1 MRKGRLVLLAVPA
14 LLLALVLPSCEVP
27 PLMSPGSS
35 IFLQANPPFVAANG
49 GVSVVTAL
57 LTEPAGTLVPD
68 GTVVYFFASI
78 GRIDAQG
85 KTNNGVAR
93 VNFVSDS
100 RSGEATITA
109 FSGGAA
115 PAPSGGSASGGGG
128 STITITIGNALPS
141 LVIVTASPER
151 VRGPGSTTLRANVFD
166 TNGNPVANTPVIFK
180 ITGTS
185 GGIGPTPTPSPST
198 SPGGPAPEETLE
210 SGGAQVFTDNNGQA
224 FDTLRTKAIAGVS
237 PPKIV
242 TVTAFTANNK
252 SGQTDI
258 AIN

>member
-1 MRKGRLVLLAVPA
+1 MSMQKGRLILTLLAVA
-14 LLLALVLPSCEVP
+14 HLSCEVP

-78 GRIDAQG
+78 GRIDSQG
-85 KTNNGVAR
+85 KTRDGVAR

-100 RSGEATITA
+100 RSGDATITA
-109 FSGGAA
+109 FAGGAA
-115 PAPSGGSASGGGG
+115 PAPASGGSASTGSGSG
-128 STITITIGNALPS
+128 STAITIKVGNARPS
-141 LVIVTASPER
+141 LVLVTADPQR
-151 VRGPGSTTLRANVFD
+151 LRGPGAATVRANVFD
-166 TNGNPVANTPVIFK
+166 ASGNPVANVPVIFV
-180 ITGTS
+180 ITDFGE
-185 GGIGPTPTPSPST
+185 PAPPSPPAT
-198 SPGGPAPEETLE
+198 TLPGAPQESLD

-224 FDTLRTKAIAGVS
+224 VDTLRTRAIAGVTAS
-237 PPKIV
+237 KTV
-242 TVTAFTANNK
+242 KVTATTSNNI
-252 SGQTDI
+252 SGTVDI

>member
-1 MRKGRLVLLAVPA
+1 MRKGRLILMLLAVA
-14 LLLALVLPSCEVP
+14 HLSCEVP

-35 IFLQANPPFVAANG
+35 IFLQANPPFVPANG

-78 GRIDAQG
+78 GRIDSQG
-85 KTNNGVAR
+85 KTRDGVAR

-109 FSGGAA
+109 FAGGTA
-115 PAPSGGSASGGGG
+115 PAASGGSASGSNG
-128 STITITIGNALPS
+128 TTVTITIGNALPS
-141 LVIVTASPER
+141 LVLVTASPER
-151 VRGPGSTTLRANVFD
+151 LRGPGWTTVRANVFD
-166 TNGNPVANTPVIFK
+166 ERGNPVANVPVIFK

-185 GGIGPTPTPSPST
+185 GGVGPTPTPPAT
-198 SPGGPAPEETLE
+198 TLPAAPEETLD
-210 SGGAQVFTDNNGQA
+210 SGGGQVFTDNNGQA
-224 FDTLRTKAIAGVS
+224 VDTLRTRAVAGVTAA
-237 PPKIV
+237 KVV
-242 TVTAFTANNK
+242 TVTATTSNNK
-252 SGQTDI
+252 SGSVDI